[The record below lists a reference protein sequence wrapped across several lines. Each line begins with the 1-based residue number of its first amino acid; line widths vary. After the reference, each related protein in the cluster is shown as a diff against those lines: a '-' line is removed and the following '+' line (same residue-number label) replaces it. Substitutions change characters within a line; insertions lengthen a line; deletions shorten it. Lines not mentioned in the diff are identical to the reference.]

1 MSVVGAVIVYRC
13 SMCPEVK
20 VVNTE
25 RGLDDFGTE
34 WFFGI
39 NLDLCGGCRGKVE
52 HQVMIETD
60 ELLLAESSAR
70 IAGAVSNKI
79 QEIAHVH

>member
-1 MSVVGAVIVYRC
+1 MSVVGAIIVYRC
-13 SMCPEVK
+13 SFCPEVK

-52 HQVMIETD
+52 HQAMIQTD
-60 ELLLAESSAR
+60 ETLMAESSAR
-70 IAGAVSNKI
+70 IAGAVAQKI
-79 QEIAHVH
+79 QEVTNVH